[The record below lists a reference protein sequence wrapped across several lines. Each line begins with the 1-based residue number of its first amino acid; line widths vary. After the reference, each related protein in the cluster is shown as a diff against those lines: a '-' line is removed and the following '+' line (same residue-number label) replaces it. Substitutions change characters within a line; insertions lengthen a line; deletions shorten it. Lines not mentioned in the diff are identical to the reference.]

1 MCLWYGV
8 CVCVCGVVCLS
19 VGWMCVCGIC
29 MSVVCVWCGVFCLW
43 GGYMCV
49 CVHLWCVVCV
59 YVGVYMC
66 VCVCARATRS
76 TFSRTVEARFYL
88 GSEKYNKGHL
98 LKHQ

>member
-66 VCVCARATRS
+66 VCVCVRAQPDPPFQELLRLGFTWDQKS
-76 TFSRTVEARFYL
+76 TIKDIF
-88 GSEKYNKGHL
+88 
-98 LKHQ
+98 